1 MTQAQALSPCR
12 PRRGRRRACCRRLLV
27 EAERI
32 AATVIL
38 GEHGRKRAGPG
49 ESFWQYRPYS
59 FGNSTQRIDW
69 HKSARSDRVFIRE
82 NEWEAAN
89 TLWVWASPSVS
100 MDFNSHL
107 SQVTKRQ
114 RAQLLALAVASL
126 AVRAQERVSALGSP
140 YAPDHAR
147 GQLVKIAGWF
157 LKGEGTPL
165 PSFTRMPRFSSAVLA
180 GDFFDTMADITRAV
194 TPIAQAG
201 VKGHIVQVVD
211 PAEETLPYAGRVE
224 FQEMAGPL
232 KFLSSKAETL
242 RGAYA
247 EKLAAHRAGLR
258 DLCNRIG
265 WSFSIHRTDE
275 SPTRA
280 AAVASCAD
288 LGRGGAMNLLSA
300 LSFTTPL
307 ALAALLLLPVIW
319 WLLRFTPPR
328 PETVRFPPIRL
339 LLELANRE
347 EQPDKTPW
355 WLLLLRLLVAAF
367 IIFAVSHPLYAPGRV
382 DTLSGAPLLL
392 VVDDS
397 WAAAKDWDKRREIMA
412 EILDGAASAGATVT
426 LATTTPQLRPQAL
439 EPQAAADAAT
449 PRRGPASPAPW
460 TLTAKGC

>member
-1 MTQAQALSPCR
+1 MTQAQALALAD
-12 PRRGRRRACCRRLLV
+12 RAAAQSRVLPPLLV

-59 FGNSTQRIDW
+59 FGDSTQRIDW
-69 HKSARSDRVFIRE
+69 HRSARSDRVYIRE

-126 AVRAQERVSALGSP
+126 AVRAHERVSALGSP

-147 GQLVKIAGWF
+147 NQLIKIAGWF

-180 GDFFDTMADITRAV
+180 GDFFDSMADITKAV

-224 FQEMAGPL
+224 FHEMAGPL
-232 KFLSSKAETL
+232 KFLSSKTETL

-247 EKLAAHRAGLR
+247 EKLASHRASLR

-275 SPTRA
+275 SPTK
-280 AAVASCAD
+280 
-288 LGRGGAMNLLSA
+288 LLLSLHA
-300 LSFTTPL
+300 LISGE
-307 ALAALLLLPVIW
+307 AA
-319 WLLRFTPPR
+319 R
-328 PETVRFPPIRL
+328 
-339 LLELANRE
+339 
-347 EQPDKTPW
+347 
-355 WLLLLRLLVAAF
+355 
-367 IIFAVSHPLYAPGRV
+367 
-382 DTLSGAPLLL
+382 
-392 VVDDS
+392 
-397 WAAAKDWDKRREIMA
+397 
-412 EILDGAASAGATVT
+412 
-426 LATTTPQLRPQAL
+426 
-439 EPQAAADAAT
+439 
-449 PRRGPASPAPW
+449 
-460 TLTAKGC
+460 

>member
-1 MTQAQALSPCR
+1 MTQAQALALAD
-12 PRRGRRRACCRRLLV
+12 RAAAQSRVLPPLLV

-59 FGNSTQRIDW
+59 FGDSTQRIDW
-69 HKSARSDRVFIRE
+69 HKSARSDRVYIRE

-126 AVRAQERVSALGSP
+126 AVRAHERVSALGSP

-147 GQLVKIAGWF
+147 NQLVKIAGWF

-180 GDFFDTMADITRAV
+180 GDFFDSMADITKAV

-224 FQEMAGPL
+224 FHEMAGPL
-232 KFLSSKAETL
+232 KFLSSKTETL

-247 EKLAAHRAGLR
+247 EKLASHRASLR

-275 SPTRA
+275 SPTK
-280 AAVASCAD
+280 
-288 LGRGGAMNLLSA
+288 LLLSLHA
-300 LSFTTPL
+300 LISGE
-307 ALAALLLLPVIW
+307 AA
-319 WLLRFTPPR
+319 R
-328 PETVRFPPIRL
+328 
-339 LLELANRE
+339 
-347 EQPDKTPW
+347 
-355 WLLLLRLLVAAF
+355 
-367 IIFAVSHPLYAPGRV
+367 
-382 DTLSGAPLLL
+382 
-392 VVDDS
+392 
-397 WAAAKDWDKRREIMA
+397 
-412 EILDGAASAGATVT
+412 
-426 LATTTPQLRPQAL
+426 
-439 EPQAAADAAT
+439 
-449 PRRGPASPAPW
+449 
-460 TLTAKGC
+460 

>member
-1 MTQAQALSPCR
+1 MTQAQALALSD
-12 PRRGRRRACCRRLLV
+12 RAAAASRVLPPLLV

-59 FGNSTQRIDW
+59 FGDSTQRIDW

-114 RAQLLALAVASL
+114 RAQLLMLAIASL

-147 GQLVKIAGWF
+147 GQLVKLADWF

-165 PSFTRMPRFSSAVLA
+165 PSFTRMPRFSSAVMA
-180 GDFFDTMADITRAV
+180 GDFFESMADITKAV
-194 TPIAQAG
+194 TPIAAAG
-201 VKGHIVQVVD
+201 VKGHLVQVVD
-211 PAEETLPYAGRVE
+211 PAEETLPYSGRVE
-224 FQEMAGPL
+224 FHEMAGPL

-242 RGAYA
+242 RETYA
-247 EKLAAHRAGLR
+247 EKLANHRGALR

-275 SPTRA
+275 SPTR
-280 AAVASCAD
+280 
-288 LGRGGAMNLLSA
+288 LLLSLHA
-300 LSFTTPL
+300 LISGE
-307 ALAALLLLPVIW
+307 AA
-319 WLLRFTPPR
+319 R
-328 PETVRFPPIRL
+328 
-339 LLELANRE
+339 
-347 EQPDKTPW
+347 
-355 WLLLLRLLVAAF
+355 
-367 IIFAVSHPLYAPGRV
+367 
-382 DTLSGAPLLL
+382 
-392 VVDDS
+392 
-397 WAAAKDWDKRREIMA
+397 
-412 EILDGAASAGATVT
+412 
-426 LATTTPQLRPQAL
+426 
-439 EPQAAADAAT
+439 
-449 PRRGPASPAPW
+449 
-460 TLTAKGC
+460 